1 MVNFKTNLGFKA
13 KYIPGKGQIKPKA
26 DWPAIDSP
34 KKTKERFFFAM
45 TVRKYLKL
53 EIWISSFKYFK
64 TVKQKTRFIQFLVE
78 STGCQSAY
86 GFI

>member
-34 KKTKERFFFAM
+34 KKRTNEF
-45 TVRKYLKL
+45 VLVCKYMKL
-53 EIWISSFKYFK
+53 EIRFEQLLREGLKARQNNLKIS
-64 TVKQKTRFIQFLVE
+64 
-78 STGCQSAY
+78 
-86 GFI
+86 